1 MNFQD
6 STANDIP
13 NDTFEVKGYPTVYF
27 KTASGK
33 ILPYDEDRTKEA
45 IIAFIDK
52 NREKIEKEESGKDE
66 L

>member
-13 NDTFEVKGYPTVYF
+13 NDTFEVKGYPTMYF